1 MHQPYKENF
10 VKTKRALFI
19 LILSSLFLF
28 TACQEN
34 DIINDPETG
43 EILVS
48 ESSDLQDG
56 EYRAA
61 TSHYDERGYGQ
72 VLTLSIR
79 NGIITVV
86 DFQEINLNGQN
97 RLQLEGSETSWDKIA
112 PLNLDSLY
120 FKLYSDLLLNQRS
133 SKVSA
138 ISGATQTSRIFIL
151 LAQSAINQSL
161 SGNHELVT
169 LDTTITYI
177 INSQA
182 DADHF
187 QGVMT
192 ATFSGD
198 TLTSLNYD
206 ELNSDTGETRS
217 QSESLNQTIDYTA
230 LFRSYTDTTLENQS
244 LNSIFSTENLNET
257 EKKYLDCLNQL
268 QLIRVNFIA
277 P

>member
-1 MHQPYKENF
+1 
-10 VKTKRALFI
+10 
-19 LILSSLFLF
+19 
-28 TACQEN
+28 
-34 DIINDPETG
+34 
-43 EILVS
+43 
-48 ESSDLQDG
+48 
-56 EYRAA
+56 
-61 TSHYDERGYGQ
+61 
-72 VLTLSIR
+72 
-79 NGIITVV
+79 
-86 DFQEINLNGQN
+86 
-97 RLQLEGSETSWDKIA
+97 
-112 PLNLDSLY
+112 
-120 FKLYSDLLLNQRS
+120 
-133 SKVSA
+133 
-138 ISGATQTSRIFIL
+138 L